1 MAGGRVHTVMAGN
14 PTIPSGPFFDAFSR
28 ERGLW
33 KCLSIDAFDSPNL
46 KGLDLEQLLAMDRAD
61 GGPLDNN
68 PFPQLVTRRWVF
80 EQYLAWWHGNEG
92 SSPNWLSR
100 VLARFPD
107 QAQNALFRMR
117 WLERA
122 RQRALQKGTTDT
134 GSGSLVAGVDVGGG
148 EAETVVYVA
157 ESNSDCWN
165 DYPDGSLAG

>member
-1 MAGGRVHTVMAGN
+1 
-14 PTIPSGPFFDAFSR
+14 
-28 ERGLW
+28 
-33 KCLSIDAFDSPNL
+33 
-46 KGLDLEQLLAMDRAD
+46 MDPAD

-68 PFPQLVTRRWVF
+68 PLPYLVTRRWVY

-107 QAQNALFRMR
+107 QAQNALFKMG

-122 RQRALQKGTTDT
+122 RQRALQNPINEPRP
-134 GSGSLVAGVDVGGG
+134 GSLVAGVDVGGG
-148 EAETVVYVA
+148 EAETVVYVC
-157 ESNSDCWN
+157 ESRRRWTE